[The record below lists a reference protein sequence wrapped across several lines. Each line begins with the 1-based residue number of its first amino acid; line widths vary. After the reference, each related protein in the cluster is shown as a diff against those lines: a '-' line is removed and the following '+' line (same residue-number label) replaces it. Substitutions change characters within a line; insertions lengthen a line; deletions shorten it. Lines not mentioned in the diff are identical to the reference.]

1 MDLLRDDALI
11 YENILKENGVPTR
24 LEVYPGIPHGGL
36 DFLPML
42 SQSKKSLRDMKAGVE
57 WLLSHKS

>member
-11 YENILKENGVPTR
+11 YESILKEAGVPTR
-24 LEVYPGIPHGGL
+24 LEVYPGMPHAGL

-42 SQSKKSLRDMKAGVE
+42 SVSKKSQKDMKAGVE

>member
-1 MDLLRDDALI
+1 MDPLRDDALI
-11 YENILKENGVPTR
+11 YESILKENGVPTR